1 VHIHGYANDFMSH
14 PRDKLKIKQCAEEL
28 FEMRKLWTL
37 GRVLKEY

>member
-1 VHIHGYANDFMSH
+1 MHGYVDDFMSH

>member
-1 VHIHGYANDFMSH
+1 MHGYVDEFMSH

-28 FEMRKLWTL
+28 CEMRKLLTL